1 VNARPT
7 RIRLLPAAAVALLL
21 LFGLKAAGLG
31 EDLSAFLGAGPARA
45 EDPEAEHTTEAQDQ
59 PSADEHAAEPAADHA
74 DEVPKPENGPTASEA
89 DVLESLAARREQLDK
104 RARELDMRE
113 KVLAAAEKRIEER
126 IAELKTI
133 EGRIE
138 AMFGQRDEKAE
149 KQLADLVKMYEAMKP
164 ASAAAIF
171 DTLEQSVLI
180 DVIRRMKPAKASP
193 ILAAMKP
200 DRAREV
206 TVELARIDQLP
217 QTADAPE
224 EAAPDPEA
232 PLPLP
237 PGG

>member
-1 VNARPT
+1 MSIRPG
-7 RIRLLPAAAVALLL
+7 RMRLLPAAAAALALLL
-21 LFGLKAAGLG
+21 GLKAVGLG
-31 EDLSAFLGAGPARA
+31 EELVAFLGAGPARA
-45 EDPEAEHTTEAQDQ
+45 EDPAPGQHSSKTPVPAPGAAAPASGAVAE
-59 PSADEHAAEPAADHA
+59 
-74 DEVPKPENGPTASEA
+74 PTASEA
-89 DVLESLAARREQLDK
+89 DVIEGLSRRREQLDA

-113 KVLAAAEKRIEER
+113 KVLAAAEKRVEQR
-126 IAELKTI
+126 IAELKSI

-149 KQLADLVKMYEAMKP
+149 RQLADLVRMYEAMKP

-171 DTLEQSVLI
+171 DTLEQDVLI

-206 TVELARIDQLP
+206 TVELARINALP
-217 QTADAPE
+217 QVAGPGAGTV
-224 EAAPDPEA
+224 APDA